1 VGLYAFIAGYT
12 YTTSHNII
20 SPLIKTHRIFPI
32 LKFRFAVMGKTNLRY
47 WLCQVVGWGV
57 FGLIHIYFNLVVF
70 GEQFA
75 QHGGENEYLVS
86 LGILV
91 LTGIASTHILRTIV
105 KKTNW
110 LKFSFN
116 KLLIAFIVGIVATA
130 LLFSY
135 GGNAIERHT
144 NYSFDNYIQNYKLE
158 KAKKLEANAELDKI
172 PYYSSSPVKDSLS
185 LKAISDIRK
194 NTGWYRNNQ
203 GVWKYEDKT
212 EPIQVYQSILLVAL
226 WFLTYIVYHYVDKNR
241 KDQLD
246 RLKLE
251 STVKE
256 LELKTIKSH
265 INPHFIFNS
274 LNSIRALVDENP
286 ERARTAITELSNILR
301 SSMKAEK
308 AETVSLQRE
317 LDIVKDYLALEHM
330 RFEERLNVEM
340 DIDKD
345 TLSQQVPPMMLQTLV
360 ENSIKHGISKLVN
373 GGVVRIVA
381 DFKGDNL
388 ELLVQNTGQLNG
400 NMNGDG
406 FGIKSTQDRLNLMY
420 QGKAHFEIKNLNGN
434 MVESKV
440 VMPVSI

>member
-1 VGLYAFIAGYT
+1 
-12 YTTSHNII
+12 
-20 SPLIKTHRIFPI
+20 
-32 LKFRFAVMGKTNLRY
+32 
-47 WLCQVVGWGV
+47 
-57 FGLIHIYFNLVVF
+57 
-70 GEQFA
+70 
-75 QHGGENEYLVS
+75 
-86 LGILV
+86 
-91 LTGIASTHILRTIV
+91 
-105 KKTNW
+105 
-110 LKFSFN
+110 
-116 KLLIAFIVGIVATA
+116 
-130 LLFSY
+130 
-135 GGNAIERHT
+135 
-144 NYSFDNYIQNYKLE
+144 
-158 KAKKLEANAELDKI
+158 
-172 PYYSSSPVKDSLS
+172 
-185 LKAISDIRK
+185 
-194 NTGWYRNNQ
+194 
-203 GVWKYEDKT
+203 
-212 EPIQVYQSILLVAL
+212 
-226 WFLTYIVYHYVDKNR
+226 LTYIVYHYVDKNR

-246 RLKLE
+246 RLRLE

-330 RFEERLNVEM
+330 RFEERLKVEM

-345 TLSQQVPPMMLQTLV
+345 TLGQQVPPMMLQTLV

-400 NMNGDG
+400 HMNADG

-420 QGKAHFEIKNLNGN
+420 QGKAHFEIKNLNGS

-440 VMPVSI
+440 TMPVSI

>member
-1 VGLYAFIAGYT
+1 V
-12 YTTSHNII
+12 
-20 SPLIKTHRIFPI
+20 IF
-32 LKFRFAVMGKTNLRY
+32 R
-47 WLCQVVGWGV
+47 
-57 FGLIHIYFNLVVF
+57 
-70 GEQFA
+70 EQFD
-75 QHGGENEYLVS
+75 QHGGKNEYLVS

-91 LTGIASTHILRTIV
+91 FSGMLSTHLLRTII

-116 KLLIAFIVGIVATA
+116 KLLIVFVIGIIATA

-135 GGNAIERHT
+135 GGNAIERNT

-172 PYYSSSPVKDSLS
+172 PYYSTSPVKDSLS
-185 LKAISDIRK
+185 LKTISDIRK
-194 NTGWYRNNQ
+194 NTGWHRNNQ

-246 RLKLE
+246 RLRLE
-251 STVKE
+251 NTVKE

-345 TLSQQVPPMMLQTLV
+345 TLGQQVPPMMLQTLV

-373 GGVVRIVA
+373 GGIVRIVA

-400 NMNGDG
+400 NMNADG

-440 VMPVSI
+440 TMPVTI